1 MNLNEAKN
9 LNNSRKSEKP
19 FGIKDKLGYLFG
31 DFGNDFMFIFANM
44 YFMIFYTKVL
54 GVSAAMVGTCF
65 LVSRCIDAF
74 TDIGI
79 GRIIDKSKAGKHG
92 KFRTWILRV
101 AGPVALMNFLMY
113 QHSLVNA
120 SMTVRVIA
128 MFATYILWGSVFYT
142 AVNIPYGSMASVMTE
157 DTKERASLSTWR
169 TIGASFAGISI
180 GVLTPQIIYSA
191 DAAGNQIIDPQRFT
205 TVVAVFSIAAFICY
219 MLCFMLTTERIK
231 PEVKEDQ
238 ESLSLIDTF
247 KSLMTNRAMI
257 SFLAVSV
264 VLVFSSLMGQT
275 INTYL
280 CIDYFNDVNALSLL
294 NMVALPVTLFVGMLA
309 AKLSQKLGKREFSM
323 IGLIA
328 AGLIFL
334 AAYFMKL
341 NNPYAFVAVFALVT
355 LGTSTFNILMWAFIT
370 DIIDYTEI
378 QTGERNDATV
388 YGFISFIRK
397 LAQALAGAITGY
409 ALTFIGYDSL
419 ASVQAESVKEGIYA
433 LATLFPG
440 ACYILVGLL
449 LMFTYPLTKKVVEEN
464 ISKLASLR
472 AAKQK

>member
-1 MNLNEAKN
+1 MNFTESTSLE
-9 LNNSRKSEKP
+9 NSRKKQKP

-54 GVSAAMVGTCF
+54 GVSAATVGTCF

-74 TDIGI
+74 TDIGM

-92 KFRTWILRV
+92 KFRSWILKV
-101 AGPVALMNFLMY
+101 SGPVALMNFLMY
-113 QHSLVNA
+113 QHSLINA

-128 MFATYILWGSVFYT
+128 MFVTYILWGSIFYT
-142 AVNIPYGSMASVMTE
+142 AINIPYGSMASVMTE

-169 TIGASFAGISI
+169 TLGATFAGILI
-180 GVLTPQIIYSA
+180 GVITPQLIYSA

-205 TVVAVFSIAAFICY
+205 TIAAVFSIGAFICY
-219 MLCFMLTTERIK
+219 ILCFVLTTERIHS
-231 PEVKEDQ
+231 EAKEKE

-247 KSLMTNRAMI
+247 KSLLNNRAMI
-257 SFLAVSV
+257 SFLSVSV

-294 NMVALPVTLFVGMLA
+294 NMITLPVTLFVGMLA
-309 AKLSQKLGKREFSM
+309 AKLSQKLGKREFAM
-323 IGLIA
+323 IGLISS
-328 AGLIFL
+328 GIIFI
-334 AAYFMKL
+334 AAYFIKV

-355 LGTSTFNILMWAFIT
+355 LGLSTFNILMWAFIT

-378 QTGERNDATV
+378 TTGERNDATA
-388 YGFISFIRK
+388 YGLISFIRK
-397 LAQALAGAITGY
+397 LAQALAGAVTGY

-419 ASVQAESVKEGIYA
+419 ASVQTESVKEGIYT
-433 LATLFPG
+433 LSTLFPG
-440 ACYILVGLL
+440 VCYILAGLL
-449 LMFTYPLTKKVVEEN
+449 LMFVYPLTKKVVEEN
-464 ISKLASLR
+464 IEKLSKLRAS
-472 AAKQK
+472 K

>member
-1 MNLNEAKN
+1 MNLSEAKN
-9 LNNSRKSEKP
+9 LNYSQKQEKP

-65 LVSRCIDAF
+65 LIARCIDAF

-79 GRIIDKSKAGKHG
+79 GRVIDKSKAGKHG
-92 KFRTWILRV
+92 KFRSWILKV

-113 QHSLVNA
+113 QHSLINA
-120 SMTVRVIA
+120 PMTVRVIA

-142 AVNIPYGSMASVMTE
+142 AINIPYGSMASVMTE

-169 TIGASFAGISI
+169 TLGATFAGILI
-180 GVLTPQIIYSA
+180 GVITPQLVYSA

-205 TVVAVFSIAAFICY
+205 TIALIFSIGAFICY
-219 MLCFMLTTERIK
+219 ILCFALTTERIQS
-231 PEVKEDQ
+231 EVKEN
-238 ESLSLIDTF
+238 EKSLSLIETF
-247 KSLMTNRAMI
+247 KSFLTNKAMI
-257 SFLAVSV
+257 SYLAVSV
-264 VLVFSSLMGQT
+264 TLTFSSLMGQT

-294 NMVALPVTLFVGMLA
+294 NMVTLPVTLFVGMLA
-309 AKLSQKLGKREFSM
+309 AKLSQKLGKREFAM

-328 AGLIFL
+328 AGITFL
-334 AAYFMKL
+334 AAYFIKV
-341 NNPYAFVAVFALVT
+341 NNAYSFVAVFALVT
-355 LGTSTFNILMWAFIT
+355 LGLSTFNILTWAFIT
-370 DIIDYTEI
+370 DIIDHSEI
-378 QTGERNDATV
+378 TTGERNDATV

-419 ASVQAESVKEGIYA
+419 ASVQVESVKDGIY
-433 LATLFPG
+433 TLSTLLPG
-440 ACYILVGLL
+440 ICYILAGLL
-449 LMFTYPLTKKVVEEN
+449 LMFAYPLTKKVVEDN
-464 ISKLASLR
+464 IEKLASLR
-472 AAKQK
+472 SAKQK